1 MENQQRETGR
11 MRNANQTRHIG
22 RCQKRAHEEVEYI
35 FRELLPKHGLAVREE
50 QLKLSHEMLDAL
62 WGDQIALCDA
72 GVGIGKTYA
81 YLVACIM
88 LEKYKQRDGSIAG
101 CSIHNRSAVIST
113 SSIALQEAVR
123 QEYIPFL
130 SRILLEENLIR
141 VPLKSMVR
149 KGKEHFVCDSRL
161 ELRLSAISDK
171 RKNKEQKEALQSLQ
185 TCYDL
190 DQIHGLSGFDRRL
203 VCVPKFC
210 PKNCREKKSC
220 RYRMYM
226 ERAKNADIHFQIC
239 NHNYLLA
246 DAFHRVN
253 DYRPLLSDYWVLV
266 MDEAHKLPEAA
277 EQMCRKSLCFEDVLE
292 ICYFLEKEHQGIRA
306 DRFKAKMRKLFDVV
320 AGNHTFEYGQRVAFQ
335 KTEECIGILNESA
348 EFVFDMVR
356 RCRRCIPKWLRNR
369 LEEIV
374 ETLCRFLDSDR
385 RYILYLEQDREKVP
399 VFCVASR
406 EIPAYLQEMLWKRGF
421 PAILTSGTLKVGN
434 GFARTRQMIGLS
446 EKDRGKNAKVQ
457 EYVTDSPF
465 EYKQN
470 CLLYLQQDVGRVR
483 HGSQEEVIRIAK
495 QIKRL
500 VSSTHGHTLVLFS
513 SYSMMGSVY
522 KILHSSLSFPMVEVW
537 RHAQEEIMRFKRLEN
552 AVLFAAGSCWEG
564 VDFPGDIVSSLIIV
578 RLPFPVPDPVREAEK
593 EQYGSLREYIE
604 AAVVPDMQRRLRQ
617 GFGRAIRTETDT
629 CVVSILDQ
637 RAAKG
642 GRYHEDVLQ
651 ALPECRMAETLEEVE
666 AFIRKRKNVEYYM

>member
-1 MENQQRETGR
+1 
-11 MRNANQTRHIG
+11 
-22 RCQKRAHEEVEYI
+22 
-35 FRELLPKHGLAVREE
+35 
-50 QLKLSHEMLDAL
+50 
-62 WGDQIALCDA
+62 
-72 GVGIGKTYA
+72 
-81 YLVACIM
+81 
-88 LEKYKQRDGSIAG
+88 
-101 CSIHNRSAVIST
+101 
-113 SSIALQEAVR
+113 
-123 QEYIPFL
+123 
-130 SRILLEENLIR
+130 
-141 VPLKSMVR
+141 
-149 KGKEHFVCDSRL
+149 
-161 ELRLSAISDK
+161 
-171 RKNKEQKEALQSLQ
+171 
-185 TCYDL
+185 
-190 DQIHGLSGFDRRL
+190 
-203 VCVPKFC
+203 
-210 PKNCREKKSC
+210 
-220 RYRMYM
+220 
-226 ERAKNADIHFQIC
+226 
-239 NHNYLLA
+239 
-246 DAFHRVN
+246 
-253 DYRPLLSDYWVLV
+253 
-266 MDEAHKLPEAA
+266 
-277 EQMCRKSLCFEDVLE
+277 
-292 ICYFLEKEHQGIRA
+292 
-306 DRFKAKMRKLFDVV
+306 
-320 AGNHTFEYGQRVAFQ
+320 
-335 KTEECIGILNESA
+335 
-348 EFVFDMVR
+348 
-356 RCRRCIPKWLRNR
+356 
-369 LEEIV
+369 
-374 ETLCRFLDSDR
+374 
-385 RYILYLEQDREKVP
+385 
-399 VFCVASR
+399 
-406 EIPAYLQEMLWKRGF
+406 
-421 PAILTSGTLKVGN
+421 
-434 GFARTRQMIGLS
+434 MIGLS